1 MHAGTAKALDIRG
14 LHKTYRLPGGR
25 SVPAVRD
32 FTLRVE
38 PGEFITLLGPSGC
51 GKTTVLRALA
61 GLEEPDEGDILLDD
75 RSIRRLP
82 AHRRRVGLVFQNYAL
97 FPHMSVFENVA
108 YSFRIRRTPL
118 AQFRAE
124 VEAALAAVGLE
135 GLAARLPGQL
145 SGGQQQRVA
154 LARAFV
160 MRPDLLLFDEPLSN
174 LDAKLRLQVR
184 GELRRLQKR
193 LGTTA
198 LYVTHDQDEAMSLS
212 DRIVVMREGRIE
224 QVGTPEDVYARP
236 ASHYVA
242 DFVGRINALPGRVV
256 ERGHERAVIETLG
269 HRIELAADRCPT
281 DAVLLLVRPEAV
293 RIVAGTARTMDGV
306 VEELEYRGDQI
317 EYRVR
322 VGPALLIAI
331 ESALGLARRVREGDR
346 VGVELAEHALH
357 VLSGDGSA
365 ANVDH
370 APEMAHAPRIAAEA
384 AKA

>member
-1 MHAGTAKALDIRG
+1 MHAGTAKTLDIRG
-14 LHKTYRLPGGR
+14 LYKTYRLPGGR
-25 SVPAVRD
+25 SVPAVRN

-61 GLEEPDEGDILLDD
+61 GLEELDEGDILLDG
-75 RSIRRLP
+75 RSILRLP

-108 YSFRIRRTPL
+108 YSFRIRRIPI

-124 VEAALAAVGLE
+124 VEGALAAVGLD

-212 DRIVVMREGRIE
+212 DRIVVMRDGQIE
-224 QVGTPEDVYARP
+224 QIGTPEDVYARP

-256 ERGHERAVIETLG
+256 ERVAGRASIETLG
-269 HRIELAADRCPT
+269 HRIELAAERCPT
-281 DAVLLLVRPEAV
+281 DAVLLLVRPEAL
-293 RIVAGTARTMDGV
+293 RIVAETARAMNGV

-322 VGPALLIAI
+322 VGSALLIAI
-331 ESALGLARRVREGDR
+331 ESALDLTRRVREGDR
-346 VGVELAEHALH
+346 VGVELVEHALH
-357 VLSGDGSA
+357 VLAGDGSA
-365 ANVDH
+365 TNLDH
-370 APEMAHAPRIAAEA
+370 ASEMTHAPTIAPEA

>member
-1 MHAGTAKALDIRG
+1 MHAGTAKSLDIRG
-14 LHKTYRLPGGR
+14 LQKTYRLTGGR

-61 GLEEPDEGDILLDD
+61 GLEEPDAGDILLDE

-108 YSFRIRRTPL
+108 YSFRIRRARL

-124 VEAALAAVGLE
+124 VEAAVGLE
-135 GLAARLPGQL
+135 GLAARLPSQL

-184 GELRRLQKR
+184 GELRRLQKS

-256 ERGHERAVIETLG
+256 ERAAGRAIVETLG
-269 HRIELAADRCPT
+269 DRIELAADRCPADT
-281 DAVLLLVRPEAV
+281 LLLLVRPEAI
-293 RIVAGTARTMDGV
+293 RLVAATPGTMSGV
-306 VEELEYRGDQI
+306 VEQLEYRGDQI

-322 VGPALLIAI
+322 VGALLLIAI
-331 ESALGLARRVREGDR
+331 EAALGRTRHVREGDR
-346 VGVELAEHALH
+346 VGVELVEHALH

-370 APEMAHAPRIAAEA
+370 ASEAMQEPGIATEV

>member
-1 MHAGTAKALDIRG
+1 
-14 LHKTYRLPGGR
+14 
-25 SVPAVRD
+25 VRD

-365 ANVDH
+365 ASVDH

>member
-1 MHAGTAKALDIRG
+1 MHAGTAKTLDIRG
-14 LHKTYRLPGGR
+14 LYKTYRLPGGR
-25 SVPAVRD
+25 SVPAVRN

-61 GLEEPDEGDILLDD
+61 GLEELDEGDILLDG
-75 RSIRRLP
+75 RSILRLP

-108 YSFRIRRTPL
+108 YSFRIRRIPI

-124 VEAALAAVGLE
+124 VEGALAAVGLD

-212 DRIVVMREGRIE
+212 DRIVVMRDGQIE

-256 ERGHERAVIETLG
+256 ERVAGRASIETLG
-269 HRIELAADRCPT
+269 HRIELAAERCPT
-281 DAVLLLVRPEAV
+281 DAVLLLVRPEAL
-293 RIVAGTARTMDGV
+293 RIVAETARAMNGV

-322 VGPALLIAI
+322 VGSALLIAI
-331 ESALGLARRVREGDR
+331 ESALDLTRRVREGDR
-346 VGVELAEHALH
+346 VGVELVEHALH
-357 VLSGDGSA
+357 VLAGDGSA
-365 ANVDH
+365 TNLDH
-370 APEMAHAPRIAAEA
+370 ASEMTHALTIAPEA

>member
-1 MHAGTAKALDIRG
+1 MHVGTAKTLDIRG
-14 LHKTYRLPGGR
+14 LSKTYRLPGGR
-25 SVPAVRD
+25 SVPAVRN

-51 GKTTVLRALA
+51 GKTTVLRAIA

-75 RSIRRLP
+75 RSILRLP

-108 YSFRIRRTPL
+108 YSFRIRRTPI

-124 VEAALAAVGLE
+124 VEAALVAVGLD

-212 DRIVVMREGRIE
+212 DRIVVMRDGQIE

-236 ASHYVA
+236 VSHYVA
-242 DFVGRINALPGRVV
+242 DFVGRINVLPGRVV
-256 ERGHERAVIETLG
+256 ERVAGRASIETLG
-269 HRIELAADRCPT
+269 HRIELAAERCPT
-281 DAVLLLVRPEAV
+281 DAVLLLARPEAL
-293 RIVAGTARTMDGV
+293 RIVAETARAMDGV

-331 ESALGLARRVREGDR
+331 ESALDLTRRVREGDR
-346 VGVELAEHALH
+346 VGVELVEHALH
-357 VLSGDGSA
+357 VLSGDDSA

-370 APEMAHAPRIAAEA
+370 ASEMARAPRIAAEA